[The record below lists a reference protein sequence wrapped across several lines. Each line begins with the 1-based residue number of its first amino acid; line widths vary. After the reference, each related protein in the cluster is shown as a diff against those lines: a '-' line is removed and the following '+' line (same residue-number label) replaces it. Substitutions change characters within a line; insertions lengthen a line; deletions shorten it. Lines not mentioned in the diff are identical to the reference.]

1 MGPKPQEAKSPING
15 ANIREVA
22 YTPLAS
28 KSSHTHVQLNVDNR
42 VSSILTTSTELT
54 ASDE

>member
-42 VSSILTTSTELT
+42 VSSILKDSTELT
-54 ASDE
+54 A

>member
-28 KSSHTHVQLNVDNR
+28 KSSHTLVQLNPDNR
-42 VSSILTTSTELT
+42 VNSNLKDSTELT
-54 ASDE
+54 A